1 MGKKR
6 IPVDKKQFEALK
18 NELERVSGIDLSSD
32 NAYYDLCDYIKKQND
47 IKFPPSKYE
56 DGSIVQQPETIS
68 VDTLRRY
75 WGDKDA
81 DKQMTP
87 DVGKLSFIA
96 RALWYKDWGTFC
108 HEHIQPDTGF
118 DAEKGFNGM
127 DYFKF
132 SSLCENEIICIGW
145 YPQKYC
151 RLKFLGEYSFEVV
164 EVRGMKSEVGRQ
176 FETSGF
182 RLAPTSG
189 GDIFPE
195 VIIEP
200 LYEYQEELWNA
211 IENFNIETCPQE
223 ILL

>member
-1 MGKKR
+1 MPKKR
-6 IPVDKKQFEALK
+6 VLIDKERFETLK
-18 NELERVSGIDLSSD
+18 NELIRVSGIDLSSD
-32 NAYYDLCDYIKKQND
+32 NAYSDLSEYIKKQSEINFPAR
-47 IKFPPSKYE
+47 KFD
-56 DGSIVQQPETIS
+56 DGQAIQQSETIS

-75 WGDKDA
+75 WGDKDS
-81 DKQMTP
+81 KKGMSP
-87 DVGKLSFIA
+87 DVGKLSFMA
-96 RALWYKDWGTFC
+96 RALGYKDWETFC
-108 HEHIQPDTGF
+108 LEHRQTNTDF

-132 SSLCENEIICIGW
+132 SSLLEGEIVCIGW

-164 EVRGMKSEVGRQ
+164 ESCGMKSEVGRV

-182 RLAPTSG
+182 RLAPTS
-189 GDIFPE
+189 DHYTFPE

-200 LYEYQEELWNA
+200 LYEYQTELWDA
-211 IENFNIETCPQE
+211 IENFNKETCPPD